1 MIIFSVAAIVP
12 RGYTEGRRWVPWA
25 SVSFLLNQTIF
36 FLKSATIVQSI
47 PANLGFGEQVIHV
60 VLERGDTSIM
70 YELHITTTRD
80 VPGSQIPR
88 TRTALKVYRKQYLD
102 TFKGKIK

>member
-1 MIIFSVAAIVP
+1 MQA
-12 RGYTEGRRWVPWA
+12 
-25 SVSFLLNQTIF
+25 
-36 FLKSATIVQSI
+36 I

-102 TFKGKIK
+102 PFKGKIKYCFEILPPFKKLFKEHV